1 MLTTGTK
8 YDYRKSMT
16 DQAGIVYVRGCEVEG
31 MLDASGRVIEEGP
44 EPKPELDG
52 DTRTFRL
59 LLDPNQYRHDLDRAS
74 KGTEVRKRLPF
85 HLYLYFA
92 KVPRKIP
99 RDIFIDFEYSTFWEV
114 NLTVLKDRMY
124 HKGKV
129 SLQTVFLANELIRIR
144 SKPPKKI
151 FSGPCFSFKLRP

>member
-85 HLYLYFA
+85 HLFLYFA

-124 HKGKV
+124 HNRQG
-129 SLQTVFLANELIRIR
+129 LIAN
-144 SKPPKKI
+144 SI
-151 FSGPCFSFKLRP
+151 FSERTYKNKKQAA